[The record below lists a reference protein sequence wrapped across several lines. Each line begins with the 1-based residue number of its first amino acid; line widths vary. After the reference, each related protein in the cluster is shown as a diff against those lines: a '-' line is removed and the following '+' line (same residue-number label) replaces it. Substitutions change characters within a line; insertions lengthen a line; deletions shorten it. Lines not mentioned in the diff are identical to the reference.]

1 MESSLIRREAKKM
14 TEDLII
20 TILKSLQNGQSEIK
34 QGMND
39 LRSDMNLQLAA
50 LNEKLSGQLLSEL
63 EVRNELKELRE
74 RLQRVEK
81 RLEINS

>member
-1 MESSLIRREAKKM
+1 M
-14 TEDLII
+14 TEDIVI
-20 TILKSLQNGQSEIK
+20 TILKNLQNGQSEIK

-63 EVRNELKELRE
+63 EMRHELKELRD
-74 RLQRVEK
+74 RLQKVEK
-81 RLEINS
+81 RLGLSN

>member
-1 MESSLIRREAKKM
+1 M

-34 QGMND
+34 QGMNS

-50 LNEKLSGQLLSEL
+50 LNEKLM
-63 EVRNELKELRE
+63 NEDL
-74 RLQRVEK
+74 
-81 RLEINS
+81 IISAS